1 MRYLLLCWDI
11 NDATGAGRFAQQV
24 RRIFQAKG
32 SVAIAQELNPPH
44 DQLVIIRRRW
54 GILQSA
60 LQLIWR
66 RKEFDHI
73 VALDVY
79 PMGCIA
85 WLVSKITRKPYTVY
99 ALGTYSIAPL
109 HSWWALI
116 ARWVIQDSSRS
127 VAISSFTRRQ
137 IEQAGQV
144 MHEVCHPEVPVAF
157 WASDVRTKMHSPPAI
172 ISVGAIKVRK
182 GYHVALEAYA
192 LARAEISGLIWHI
205 VGSPHDRSYVESLK
219 RRAQELGVSDGMRW
233 HQNISN
239 EELRDLYVA
248 SDVFVFPAVN
258 DGWHVEGFGIVCI
271 EAQAAGL
278 PVVTSVE
285 SGTEDTVRNGE
296 TGILVAQ
303 NDITGV
309 ATAIISLLRS
319 NEAYSR
325 FSNAARAWAMR
336 FDVT

>member
-1 MRYLLLCWDI
+1 
-11 NDATGAGRFAQQV
+11 
-24 RRIFQAKG
+24 
-32 SVAIAQELNPPH
+32 
-44 DQLVIIRRRW
+44 
-54 GILQSA
+54 
-60 LQLIWR
+60 
-66 RKEFDHI
+66 
-73 VALDVY
+73 
-79 PMGCIA
+79 
-85 WLVSKITRKPYTVY
+85 
-99 ALGTYSIAPL
+99 
-109 HSWWALI
+109 
-116 ARWVIQDSSRS
+116 
-127 VAISSFTRRQ
+127 
-137 IEQAGQV
+137 
-144 MHEVCHPEVPVAF
+144 
-157 WASDVRTKMHSPPAI
+157 
-172 ISVGAIKVRK
+172 
-182 GYHVALEAYA
+182 
-192 LARAEISGLIWHI
+192 
-205 VGSPHDRSYVESLK
+205 
-219 RRAQELGVSDGMRW
+219 MRW

-278 PVVTSVE
+278 PVVTSME